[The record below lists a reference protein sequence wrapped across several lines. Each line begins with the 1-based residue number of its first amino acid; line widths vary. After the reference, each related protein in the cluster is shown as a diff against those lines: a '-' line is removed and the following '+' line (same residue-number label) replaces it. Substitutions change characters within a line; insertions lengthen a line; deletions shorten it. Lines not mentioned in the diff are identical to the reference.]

1 LRLLL
6 CDRPNAQEKLSQQI
20 MPFGV
25 GRICGVAGMAG
36 GAIFA
41 MRRACRN
48 ASKMASG
55 KLS

>member
-6 CDRPNAQEKLSQQI
+6 CDRQNAQEKLSQQI

-25 GRICGVAGMAG
+25 GRICGAAGMAG
-36 GAIFA
+36 VAIFA